1 MVGCCNGEGGMSPS
15 RVLHGYVSPFRTWS
29 EHARCRRFRRLPVVA
44 KHFCALTTTKSIFVS
59 LRYSSLMT
67 FNEVKAA
74 PLKSKLAPELDRVF
88 VFVFDAWAKS
98 RDSVRFVR
106 KIFQYG
112 RGFNI

>member
-1 MVGCCNGEGGMSPS
+1 
-15 RVLHGYVSPFRTWS
+15 
-29 EHARCRRFRRLPVVA
+29 
-44 KHFCALTTTKSIFVS
+44 
-59 LRYSSLMT
+59 MT